1 MIAPSHWEYNQ
12 LYILNPKVH
21 KIWWQKFTFCWKK
34 ESIWAEYWT
43 EQRNKR
49 RISSSTTWQIDKGS
63 NKIHML

>member
-1 MIAPSHWEYNQ
+1 
-12 LYILNPKVH
+12 VT
-21 KIWWQKFTFCWKK
+21 KIYFLLEK